1 MDQDILKQEAENEQL
16 QDRLKNQEQ
25 KLAELKDDYDKELQ
39 TYMKEKEEP
48 GRLAKGNAN
57 IKNGV
62 QNLKTDLEKLTAE
75 KNHLSQ
81 MFTKEEE
88 SLNSIITKVVHTQ
101 QEIQGKTQKMH
112 EYESEKRENEK
123 DQKILQDDIN
133 KLTEDNKRLEVDIQS
148 QKQTMKNTDG
158 RVKNITKNIHK
169 ENKEFKQEEHLD
181 LGIQDMNKE
190 LLNKIEGTEKLIEE

>member
-1 MDQDILKQEAENEQL
+1 M
-16 QDRLKNQEQ
+16 
-25 KLAELKDDYDKELQ
+25 KDDYEKELQ

-62 QNLKTDLEKLTAE
+62 QNLKADLEKLTAE
-75 KNHLSQ
+75 KNHLQQ

-88 SLNSIITKVVHTQ
+88 TLNTIITKVVHTQ
-101 QEIQGKTQKMH
+101 QEIQAKTQKMH
-112 EYESEKRENEK
+112 EYDAEKRENEK

-133 KLTEDNKRLEVDIQS
+133 KLTEDNKRLEADIAS
-148 QKQTMKNTDG
+148 QKSIMKATDG
-158 RVKNITKNIHK
+158 TVKNITKRIHK

-181 LGIQDMNKE
+181 LGIQDINKE

>member
-25 KLAELKDDYDKELQ
+25 KLAELKDEFDKELQ